1 MIPGQDGGSGTSAR
15 EKKGNCQ
22 CPSGGGFFLQYYK
35 KQSVHLEL

>member
-22 CPSGGGFFLQYYK
+22 CASGGAFFFFVVL
-35 KQSVHLEL
+35 

>member
-22 CPSGGGFFLQYYK
+22 CASGGVLFFFCSIIKNSLYI
-35 KQSVHLEL
+35 

>member
-22 CPSGGGFFLQYYK
+22 CASGGVFFFCSIIKNSLYI
-35 KQSVHLEL
+35 

>member
-22 CPSGGGFFLQYYK
+22 CASGGVFYCSIIK
-35 KQSVHLEL
+35 KSVNLELC